1 MRTNLLAATT
11 ILLVGLAAPTFAQD
25 DPHHP
30 AESDVQA
37 VESAADAGAA
47 KPTDCPTPSAGPM
60 DMMAMMGMMNGGD
73 NSGMSG
79 PMQMQMMATMQMM
92 MRTMQMMQIQM
103 QQMQMKMVPDP
114 ASSEGGSP

>member
-1 MRTNLLAATT
+1 MHTKLWAVTT

-37 VESAADAGAA
+37 VESSANAGAA
-47 KPTDCPTPSAGPM
+47 KPADCLAPAAGHM
-60 DMMAMMGMMNGGD
+60 DMMAMMNGG
-73 NSGMSG
+73 NGSGMAG
-79 PMQMQMMATMQMM
+79 PMQMMATMQMM
-92 MRTMQMMQIQM
+92 MQMQMQMMQMQM
-103 QQMQMKMVPDP
+103 HQMQMKMAPDP